1 MGQPQAA
8 NADIVSARYLG
19 KLPEPYSCKTV
30 EIEGHR
36 LKLR

>member
-1 MGQPQAA
+1 MLELAK
-8 NADIVSARYLG
+8 YLG
-19 KLPEPYSCKTV
+19 KLPEPYSGKMI